1 MGRRGSWFNS
11 GWSKGVESRL
21 SPSNSTQGLCYN
33 KPHIYPGVNRMALVL
48 DSFKRF
54 FSTEN
59 LKFLAAKRIKPAVQI
74 GVGVGLFFC
83 LFTFFD
89 FNSMSENKTLD
100 WRFVWKD
107 VQSPSAKDQIL
118 IVAIDDQSMDSLK
131 VRWPWPRTMYAK
143 AIDRLSQAGAKVVA
157 FDLVFSEPSRKELE
171 VQDRILGDAI
181 LRSKSWIVLAS
192 KFFVKDMQVGQQ
204 IGYVSP
210 IPNIDPNKT
219 HVGYVNLWHDK
230 DGIIRHSALIQK
242 HLNKPYQSFALKILA
257 RYYNLDFPT
266 VTVRSGWVNFGDI
279 PIPVDSGANMLINFR
294 GGPGSFKVISFEN
307 LMDDEVMQGL
317 ATAGVFKDKIVL
329 IGPTFTEAQDNHPT
343 PYFLDYGVT
352 PGVEIHANV
361 LDTIINQKYFFRL
374 SGPLLYGL
382 LLLLPLLLALVIIHL
397 KPWQGIVFFLVYT
410 LLYVAAGFF
419 VFLKAHVVVPL
430 ANPAIALVVT
440 YLFVLMYRVFSEER
454 RSRQIKG
461 MFSRYVSP
469 KVVDELIKNPSAA
482 MKLGGNKQEV
492 TLLFSDIRG
501 FTSLSEQLAP
511 EEVVELLNEYF
522 QAMTDV
528 IFKHDGTVDK
538 FIGDAIMA
546 IFGAPVRHEDDPMR
560 AVRTG
565 VAMLEELKVLRAKW
579 EAHGRKTFDIGI
591 GINTGDAIVGNM
603 GSIQAMGYTV
613 IGDTVNL
620 ASRLESANK
629 ELGTRLLI
637 SESTYQHVK
646 RQVEVKEYTGLKV
659 KGKAQAMSVY
669 EVLRLL

>member
-1 MGRRGSWFNS
+1 
-11 GWSKGVESRL
+11 
-21 SPSNSTQGLCYN
+21 
-33 KPHIYPGVNRMALVL
+33 MAVGL
-48 DSFKRF
+48 DSLKRF
-54 FSTEN
+54 FSPEHMR
-59 LKFLAAKRIKPAVQI
+59 FLASKRIKPALQI
-74 GVGVGLFFC
+74 GLSIGVLFCVFE
-83 LFTFFD
+83 FFD

-100 WRFVWKD
+100 WRFVWKEI
-107 VQSPSAKDQIL
+107 QAPAANDQVL
-118 IVAIDDQSMDSLK
+118 IVAIDDQSMDRLK

-157 FDLVFSEPSRKELE
+157 FDLVFSEPSQKELT

-204 IGYVSP
+204 IGYISP

-230 DGIIRHSALIQK
+230 DGIIRHAALIQK

-257 RYYNLDFPT
+257 RYYNLDFPL
-266 VTVRSGWVNFGDI
+266 VTVGGNWVHFGSI
-279 PIPVDSGANMLINFR
+279 PIPVDGNANLLINFR

-307 LMDDEVMQGL
+307 LLDDEVFQGMQ
-317 ATAGVFKDKIVL
+317 AAGIFKDKIIL

-343 PYFLDYGVT
+343 PYFMDYGVT

-361 LDTIINQKYFFRL
+361 LDTVINQKYFHRL
-374 SGPLLYGL
+374 PGLMLYGL
-382 LLLLPLLLALVIIHL
+382 LLLLPLVTALISIHL
-397 KPWQGIVFFLVYT
+397 KPLHGLAFFILFA
-410 LLYVAAGFF
+410 LLYVGAGFG
-419 VFLKAHVVVPL
+419 VFLHGRLILPL
-430 ANPAIALVVT
+430 ANPVIALLAT
-440 YLFVLMYRVFSEER
+440 YLIVLMYRVLSEER

-469 KVVDELIKNPSAA
+469 KVVEELIKNPSAA

-492 TLLFSDIRG
+492 TILFSDIRG

-546 IFGAPVRHEDDPMR
+546 IFGAPVAHGDDPMR
-560 AVRTG
+560 AVRTA
-565 VAMLEELKVLRAKW
+565 VAMLEELKLLRAKW
-579 EAHGRKTFDIGI
+579 EARGRRTFEIGV
-591 GINTGDAIVGNM
+591 GINTGEAIVGNM

-613 IGDTVNL
+613 IGDAVNL

-629 ELGTRLLI
+629 ELGTHILI
-637 SESTYQHVK
+637 SESTY
-646 RQVEVKEYTGLKV
+646 RQVAAQVEAREIPGIKV
-659 KGKAQAMSVY
+659 KGKANAFSVY
-669 EVLRLL
+669 EILNLK